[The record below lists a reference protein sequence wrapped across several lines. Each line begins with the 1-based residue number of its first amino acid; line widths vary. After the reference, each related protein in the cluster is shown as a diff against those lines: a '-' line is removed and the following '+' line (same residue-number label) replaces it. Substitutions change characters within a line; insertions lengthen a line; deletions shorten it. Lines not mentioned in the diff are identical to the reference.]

1 MSNEYFVL
9 GIVMFLFVL
18 SIKKYKCLD
27 TLRESIEEYLA
38 EISPQETVED
48 DDILVLEELRD
59 VVEDFVIRNPEI
71 FSKLTNIKDE

>member
-18 SIKKYKCLD
+18 SVKKYKCLD

-59 VVEDFVIRNPEI
+59 VVEDFVVRNPEI
-71 FSKLTNIKDE
+71 FSKLNTIKDE